1 MKITKEILTFDI
13 SERII
18 SQTNLKLIEV
28 IDKAG
33 SATNCCWCCW
43 PWPLGVHQLY
53 VPYCGHASAAL
64 HFSSTCV
71 STTKQ
76 LEFWVGLFLREFWGV
91 SNIGLSS
98 RVNNFYSL
106 ILICTWTAGRKPEA
120 HQEYKPQKTCE
131 SQPQPLQPVTL
142 WTWSVGCVRC
152 VVLMIHFPLLGTLII
167 HILSCE
173 CESCE
178 VVIPLYTCENTKAM
192 AMAATSLL
200 PWPILLHTSGHQ
212 RMIHY
217 WFMPCQVGKIAN
229 EGY

>member
-1 MKITKEILTFDI
+1 MATRCSSALCAILWPC
-13 SERII
+13 
-18 SQTNLKLIEV
+18 Q
-28 IDKAG
+28 
-33 SATNCCWCCW
+33 CC
-43 PWPLGVHQLY
+43 PAFLFHLRFHYQAVGVL
-53 VPYCGHASAAL
+53 S
-64 HFSSTCV
+64 
-71 STTKQ
+71 
-76 LEFWVGLFLREFWGV
+76 WIFLREFWGV

-178 VVIPLYTCENTKAM
+178 VVIPLYPCENTKAM

-229 EGY
+229 EG